1 MNITLK
7 IDKKGSLAG
16 TVGWL
21 AEHAYAIRLSSCE
34 PYFNG
39 DYRRAAWLVDKEG
52 KVLSFLF
59 DSVRGRFDREGYCNG
74 WTDAA
79 VTVLEEIAA
88 HAKHLLQEDEEDAD
102 LVEISLMV
110 KPVE

>member
-1 MNITLK
+1 MNIKLK
-7 IDKKGSLAG
+7 IDKKGSLPG

-21 AEHAYAIRLSSCE
+21 AEHAYAISLGSRKPCFS
-34 PYFNG
+34 G

-59 DSVRGRFDREGYCNG
+59 DSVCGRFNRQEDCNG